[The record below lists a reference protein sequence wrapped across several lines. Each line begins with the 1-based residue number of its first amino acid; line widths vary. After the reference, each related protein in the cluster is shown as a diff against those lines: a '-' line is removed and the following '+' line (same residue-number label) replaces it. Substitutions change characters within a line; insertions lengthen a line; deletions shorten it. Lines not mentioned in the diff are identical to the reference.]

1 MKVINSGILE
11 LILWIAALIGL
22 YFSGGEAEHSFSLC
36 PLDFLGFPWCPGCGI
51 GRSIHYV
58 MHGDFINS
66 WAYHPLG
73 GFAFVVILLRIVTLI
88 KLKLNKKLW
97 QMY

>member
-11 LILWIAALIGL
+11 LILWTIALLGL
-22 YFSGGEAEHSFSLC
+22 YTAGADTSHSFSLC
-36 PLDFLGFPWCPGCGI
+36 PLDLLGFTWCPGCGI
-51 GRSIHYV
+51 GRSIHYL
-58 MHGDFINS
+58 MHGDFTTS

-73 GFAFVVILLRIVTLI
+73 GFAFLVIILRIIELI
-88 KLKLNKKLW
+88 KLNLNKKLW